1 MNYMDVERIQK
12 INKLA
17 LDLMRQGLASDRDDA
32 VVQAEKI
39 FRVKDGEYSSI
50 RDRMQATEPQPQRE
64 VSAASLALTPQTP
77 QAAGAG
83 DLHPEKIK
91 DIMQQN
97 SQFLVKKIT
106 EFQEQIQAMRKE
118 LDAFKQQ
125 RMVQSP
131 QQVSNAPPKLGEIP
145 ANNPDIQRGQS
156 PTASASNHPRSG
168 NYKVEEVSIEKFFY
182 MGNKR

>member
-1 MNYMDVERIQK
+1 MDVERIQK

-50 RDRMQATEPQPQRE
+50 RERMQGGPEPLQT
-64 VSAASLALTPQTP
+64 SAASLVLTPNTA
-77 QAAGAG
+77 QAAASA
-83 DLHPEKIK
+83 DLHPEKVK
-91 DIMQQN
+91 DILQQN

-106 EFQEQIQAMRKE
+106 EFQEQMQAMRKE
-118 LDAFKQQ
+118 LDLLKQQ
-125 RMVQSP
+125 RMVQAA
-131 QQVSNAPPKLGEIP
+131 VSNAPPKLGEIP
-145 ANNPDIQRGQS
+145 AHNPDIQRGQGAQ
-156 PTASASNHPRSG
+156 ASSDNHPRSG

>member
-1 MNYMDVERIQK
+1 MDVERIQK

-39 FRVKDGEYSSI
+39 FRSKDGEYSSI
-50 RDRMQATEPQPQRE
+50 RERMQGGPEPLQQ
-64 VSAASLALTPQTP
+64 SAASLALTPQSP
-77 QAAGAG
+77 QAVGSA
-83 DLHPEKIK
+83 DLHPEKVK
-91 DIMQQN
+91 DILQQN

-106 EFQEQIQAMRKE
+106 EFQEQMQAMRKE

-131 QQVSNAPPKLGEIP
+131 QQVSNVPPKLGEIP
-145 ANNPDIQRGQS
+145 AHNPDIQRGQ
-156 PTASASNHPRSG
+156 PTQASANNHPRSG

>member
-1 MNYMDVERIQK
+1 MDVERIQK

-39 FRVKDGEYSSI
+39 FRAKDGEYSSI
-50 RDRMQATEPQPQRE
+50 RDRMQETGP
-64 VSAASLALTPQTP
+64 SAASLAATSQS
-77 QAAGAG
+77 QQSAA
-83 DLHPEKIK
+83 DLHPEKVK
-91 DIMQQN
+91 DILQQN

-106 EFQEQIQAMRKE
+106 EFQEQMQAMRKE
-118 LDAFKQQ
+118 IEMLKQL
-125 RMVQSP
+125 RMVQAP
-131 QQVSNAPPKLGEIP
+131 QQSYAPSTPSKLGEIP
-145 ANNPDIQRGQS
+145 AHNPDIQRGQ
-156 PTASASNHPRSG
+156 PTPASASNHPRSG

>member
-1 MNYMDVERIQK
+1 MDVERIQK

-50 RDRMQATEPQPQRE
+50 RDRMQGGPEPLQQA
-64 VSAASLALTPQTP
+64 SAASLALTPNTQ
-77 QAAGAG
+77 QAVASA
-83 DLHPEKIK
+83 DLHPEKVK
-91 DIMQQN
+91 DILQQN

-106 EFQEQIQAMRKE
+106 EFQEQMQAMRKE
-118 LDAFKQQ
+118 LDMLKQQ
-125 RMVQSP
+125 RMVQAP
-131 QQVSNAPPKLGEIP
+131 QQAAASNAPPKLGEIP
-145 ANNPDIQRGQS
+145 AHNPDIQRGQGAQ
-156 PTASASNHPRSG
+156 ASSSNHPRSG

>member
-1 MNYMDVERIQK
+1 MDVERIQK

-39 FRVKDGEYSSI
+39 FRSKDGEYSSI
-50 RDRMQATEPQPQRE
+50 RDRMQATEPQKE
-64 VSAASLALTPQTP
+64 SSASLALSPQTA
-77 QAAGAG
+77 QSASA
-83 DLHPEKIK
+83 DLHPDKVK
-91 DIMQQN
+91 DILLQN

-106 EFQEQIQAMRKE
+106 EFQEQMQAMRKE

-131 QQVSNAPPKLGEIP
+131 QQNSVPAGPPKLGEIP

-156 PTASASNHPRSG
+156 TPASASNHPRSG

>member
-1 MNYMDVERIQK
+1 MDVERIQK

-39 FRVKDGEYSSI
+39 FRSKDGEYSSI
-50 RDRMQATEPQPQRE
+50 RDRMQATEPQRE
-64 VSAASLALTPQTP
+64 SSASLALSPQT
-77 QAAGAG
+77 QQSASAE
-83 DLHPEKIK
+83 LHPDKVKEIL
-91 DIMQQN
+91 QQN

-106 EFQEQIQAMRKE
+106 EFQEQMQAMRKE

-131 QQVSNAPPKLGEIP
+131 QAVSNTPPKLGEIP

-156 PTASASNHPRSG
+156 TPASASNHPRSG

>member
-1 MNYMDVERIQK
+1 MDVERIQK

-39 FRVKDGEYSSI
+39 FRSKDGEYSSI
-50 RDRMQATEPQPQRE
+50 RERMQGGPEPLQQ
-64 VSAASLALTPQTP
+64 SAASLALTPNNQ
-77 QAAGAG
+77 QSGSA
-83 DLHPEKIK
+83 DLHPEKVK
-91 DIMQQN
+91 DILQQN

-106 EFQEQIQAMRKE
+106 EFQEQMQAMRKE
-118 LDAFKQQ
+118 LEALKLQGVS
-125 RMVQSP
+125 RPMQS
-131 QQVSNAPPKLGEIP
+131 SSAPPKLGEIS
-145 ANNPDIQRGQS
+145 AHNPDIQRGQ
-156 PTASASNHPRSG
+156 PTQASATNHPRSG

>member
-1 MNYMDVERIQK
+1 MDVERIQK

-17 LDLMRQGLASDRDDA
+17 LDLMKQGLASDRDDA

-39 FRVKDGEYSSI
+39 FRSKDGEYSSI
-50 RDRMQATEPQPQRE
+50 RDRMQGGPEPLQ
-64 VSAASLALTPQTP
+64 SAASLALTQNST
-77 QAAGAG
+77 QAVASA
-83 DLHPEKIK
+83 DLHPDKVK
-91 DIMQQN
+91 DILLQN

-106 EFQEQIQAMRKE
+106 EFQEQMQAMRKE

-131 QQVSNAPPKLGEIP
+131 QQNSVPAGPPKLGEIP
-145 ANNPDIQRGQS
+145 ANNDIQRGPSTQ
-156 PTASASNHPRSG
+156 ASATNHPRTG
-168 NYKVEEVSIEKFFY
+168 NYKAEEISIEKFFY

>member
-1 MNYMDVERIQK
+1 MDVERIQK

-50 RDRMQATEPQPQRE
+50 GARRQAPEPQRE
-64 VSAASLALTPQTP
+64 SSASLALSPQTP

-91 DIMQQN
+91 DILLQN

-106 EFQEQIQAMRKE
+106 EFQEQMQAMRKE
-118 LDAFKQQ
+118 LDMIKQL
-125 RMVQSP
+125 RMSAP

-145 ANNPDIQRGQS
+145 ANNDVQRGPS
-156 PTASASNHPRSG
+156 PQASASNHPRTG
-168 NYKVEEVSIEKFFY
+168 NYKAEEISIEKFFY

>member
-1 MNYMDVERIQK
+1 MDVERIQK

-39 FRVKDGEYSSI
+39 FRAKDGEYSSI
-50 RDRMQATEPQPQRE
+50 RDRMQATEPQRE
-64 VSAASLALTPQTP
+64 SAASLALTPQNGSS
-77 QAAGAG
+77 ASA
-83 DLHPEKIK
+83 DLHPEKVK
-91 DIMQQN
+91 DILQQN

-118 LDAFKQQ
+118 LDMIKQL
-125 RMVQSP
+125 RISAP
-131 QQVSNAPPKLGEIP
+131 QQSSAPAAPPKLGEIP
-145 ANNPDIQRGQS
+145 AHNPDIQRGQ
-156 PTASASNHPRSG
+156 PTQASASNHPRSG

>member
-1 MNYMDVERIQK
+1 MDVERIQK

-50 RDRMQATEPQPQRE
+50 RDRMQATEPQRE
-64 VSAASLALTPQTP
+64 VSAASLALTPQN
-77 QAAGAG
+77 QQSASA
-83 DLHPEKIK
+83 DLHPEKVK
-91 DIMQQN
+91 DILQQN

-106 EFQEQIQAMRKE
+106 EFQEQMQAMRKE
-118 LDAFKQQ
+118 IEMLKQL
-125 RMVQSP
+125 RTVQAP
-131 QQVSNAPPKLGEIP
+131 QQSSAPSAPPRLGEIP
-145 ANNPDIQRGQS
+145 AHNPDIQRGQ
-156 PTASASNHPRSG
+156 PTQASASNHPRSG

>member
-1 MNYMDVERIQK
+1 MDVERIQK

-39 FRVKDGEYSSI
+39 FRSKDGEYSSI
-50 RDRMQATEPQPQRE
+50 RERMQGGPEPLQQ
-64 VSAASLALTPQTP
+64 SAASLALTPQSP
-77 QAAGAG
+77 QAVGSA
-83 DLHPEKIK
+83 DLHPEKVK
-91 DIMQQN
+91 DILQQN

-106 EFQEQIQAMRKE
+106 EFQEQMQAMRKE

-125 RMVQSP
+125 RMGAPQP
-131 QQVSNAPPKLGEIP
+131 QQFSSAPPKLGEIP
-145 ANNPDIQRGQS
+145 AHNPEIQRGQ
-156 PTASASNHPRSG
+156 PAQASATNHPRTG
-168 NYKVEEVSIEKFFY
+168 NFKAEEISIEKFFY

>member
-1 MNYMDVERIQK
+1 MDVERIQK

-50 RDRMQATEPQPQRE
+50 GARRQAPEPQRE
-64 VSAASLALTPQTP
+64 SSASLALSPQTP

-91 DIMQQN
+91 DILLQN

-106 EFQEQIQAMRKE
+106 EFQEQMQAMRKE
-118 LDAFKQQ
+118 LDMIKQL
-125 RMVQSP
+125 RMSAP
-131 QQVSNAPPKLGEIP
+131 QQQNAVPAGPPKLGEIP
-145 ANNPDIQRGQS
+145 ANNPDIQRGQ
-156 PTASASNHPRSG
+156 PTPASATNHPRTG
-168 NYKVEEVSIEKFFY
+168 NFKAEEISIEKFFY